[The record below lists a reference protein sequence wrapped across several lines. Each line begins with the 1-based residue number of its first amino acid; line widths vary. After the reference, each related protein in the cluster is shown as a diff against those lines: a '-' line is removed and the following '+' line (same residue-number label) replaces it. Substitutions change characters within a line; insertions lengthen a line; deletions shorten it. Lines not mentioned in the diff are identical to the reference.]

1 MKEERTTGTKS
12 QTRRST
18 SGTRSTSAVHNTKV
32 SSAARSAQAAGDRRS
47 TGRRNAAYRRKRKR
61 RLIRRYVTLF
71 SVLIIFASV
80 IFFTAAAMRNASP
93 IDIVLKAAKLEMK
106 QEQEIPS
113 LTAEVQVGGK
123 KEKVLKKV
131 LDRKHNYTVADFVE
145 ELESGKGYEVVCK
158 ADGTVEGEFDIKIN
172 LTEDMKKK
180 LERKYMKRVNVSVKE
195 GKLVVQNKYGTWE
208 EDKFKLYDGTYVK
221 SNFMQ
226 SKGSTY
232 YFGEDEKKVI
242 GWQEIESYKYYFDE
256 EGKMLTGWQK
266 IEDATYYLGEDGKA
280 HVSWLELDGNKYCF
294 DKDGKMLTGEQQ
306 VGIKK
311 CVFAEDGKLESEES
325 SIDPSKPMVALT
337 FDDGPGKRTMEL
349 LEAFE
354 EHGARATFFMVGSN
368 IPNYPDAIKKME
380 EIGCEIG
387 NHTNTHA
394 NLTKL
399 DAAGINNEIG
409 TVDQLLA
416 DIIGRG
422 ATVIRPPWG
431 EKNDTVKSTVQNPLI
446 MWSIDTLDWKTRN
459 AESTISTVMNN
470 VGDGDIIL
478 MHDIHTQSVDAA
490 IQLIPKLQAAGYQ
503 LVTVSELAQSRN
515 INMEKGGVYSQFWKE

>member
-1 MKEERTTGTKS
+1 
-12 QTRRST
+12 
-18 SGTRSTSAVHNTKV
+18 
-32 SSAARSAQAAGDRRS
+32 
-47 TGRRNAAYRRKRKR
+47 
-61 RLIRRYVTLF
+61 
-71 SVLIIFASV
+71 
-80 IFFTAAAMRNASP
+80 
-93 IDIVLKAAKLEMK
+93 
-106 QEQEIPS
+106 
-113 LTAEVQVGGK
+113 
-123 KEKVLKKV
+123 
-131 LDRKHNYTVADFVE
+131 
-145 ELESGKGYEVVCK
+145 
-158 ADGTVEGEFDIKIN
+158 
-172 LTEDMKKK
+172 
-180 LERKYMKRVNVSVKE
+180 
-195 GKLVVQNKYGTWE
+195 
-208 EDKFKLYDGTYVK
+208 
-221 SNFMQ
+221 
-226 SKGSTY
+226 
-232 YFGEDEKKVI
+232 
-242 GWQEIESYKYYFDE
+242 
-256 EGKMLTGWQK
+256 MLTGWQK
-266 IEDATYYLGEDGKA
+266 IEDATYYFGEEGKA

-354 EHGARATFFMVGSN
+354 EYGARATFFMVGSN

-515 INMEKGGVYSQFWKE
+515 INMEKGGVYSEFWKE

>member
-18 SGTRSTSAVHNTKV
+18 SGTRSTSAVHNTKD
-32 SSAARSAQAAGDRRS
+32 SSVARSAQAAGDRRS
-47 TGRRNAAYRRKRKR
+47 TGRRNAAHRRKRKR

-180 LERKYMKRVNVSVKE
+180 LQRKYMKRVNVSVKE

-337 FDDGPGKRTMEL
+337 FDDGPGKRTMHL
-349 LEAFE
+349 LEAFP
-354 EHGARATFFMVGSN
+354 EHGARGTFFMV
-368 IPNYPDAIKKME
+368 
-380 EIGCEIG
+380 
-387 NHTNTHA
+387 
-394 NLTKL
+394 
-399 DAAGINNEIG
+399 
-409 TVDQLLA
+409 
-416 DIIGRG
+416 
-422 ATVIRPPWG
+422 
-431 EKNDTVKSTVQNPLI
+431 
-446 MWSIDTLDWKTRN
+446 
-459 AESTISTVMNN
+459 
-470 VGDGDIIL
+470 
-478 MHDIHTQSVDAA
+478 
-490 IQLIPKLQAAGYQ
+490 
-503 LVTVSELAQSRN
+503 
-515 INMEKGGVYSQFWKE
+515 